1 MSAYNQEFNKDN
13 TILRYII
20 VALLAELKDKVYFY
34 NQIDE
39 DTLKKIPVPFFYSIT
54 GDGRFLMDNFLFDA
68 EASGKAVGDYE
79 VVPRGI
85 IQLTGISIDSG
96 NQTNKFA
103 RGEFV
108 QEWEGI
114 LKTFSMET
122 NFLPLN
128 MSFDCTVVC
137 SANLEMLKVTESL
150 MSKIYKNTLFQVD
163 LGMMRVQATFA
174 VPEDYQQN
182 RLFEFQLND
191 KKEWTVT
198 FPIEVKSFM
207 PVFESGILI
216 PEVSLM
222 TKTAIKS
229 NPTAAGVG
237 MLRSNADNELGI
249 YFGGVFQRFEYTED
263 SILKAQPA
271 GAFSNKGFINPDS
284 ILTGPQYNKSEI
296 TSALKTPEAPES
308 RTYRNAN
315 AKPDVEESGLGS
327 VDSGFDG

>member
-20 VALLAELKDKVYFY
+20 VALLAELKDKVYYY

-68 EASGKAVGDYE
+68 EAKGKAIGDYE
-79 VVPRGI
+79 TVPRGI

-114 LKTFSMET
+114 LKTFSLET

-137 SANLEMLKVTESL
+137 SSNLEMLKVTESL
-150 MSKIYKNTLFQVD
+150 MSKVYKNTLFQVD
-163 LGMMRVQATFA
+163 LGMMRVQASFA
-174 VPEDYQQN
+174 VPEDYTQN

-191 KKEWTVT
+191 KKEWSVT
-198 FPIEVKSFM
+198 FPIEVSSFM

-222 TKTAIKS
+222 TKAAIKS

-237 MLRSNADNELGI
+237 MLRSGKDNELGI
-249 YFGGVFQRFEYTED
+249 YFGGIFQKFEITQE
-263 SILKAQPA
+263 SLLKANPT
-271 GAFSNKGFINPDS
+271 GTFSNKGYINPDS
-284 ILTGPQYNKSEI
+284 IQTGGPYLESSI
-296 TSALKTPEAPES
+296 TSAPIVPES
-308 RTYRNAN
+308 LDSLKYRNAN
-315 AKPDVEESGLGS
+315 AIPKVEESGLGS
-327 VDSGFDG
+327 VDDGSGK

>member
-20 VALLAELKDKVYFY
+20 VALLAELKDKVYYY

-39 DTLKKIPVPFFYSIT
+39 DSLKKIPVPFFYSIT
-54 GDGRFLMDNFLFDA
+54 GDGRFLMDNFLYDA
-68 EASGKAVGDYE
+68 EAKGKAIGDYE
-79 VVPRGI
+79 TVPRGI

-114 LKTFSMET
+114 LKTFSLET

-137 SANLEMLKVTESL
+137 SSNLEMLKVTESL

-163 LGMMRVQATFA
+163 LGMMRVAATFA
-174 VPEDYQQN
+174 VPEDYSQN

-191 KKEWTVT
+191 KKEWSVT
-198 FPIEVKSFM
+198 FPIEVSSFM

-216 PEVSLM
+216 PEITLM
-222 TKTAIKS
+222 TTAAIKS
-229 NPTAAGVG
+229 NPTASGVG
-237 MLRSNADNELGI
+237 TLRAGSNNELGI
-249 YFGGVFQRFEYTED
+249 FFGGLFQEIVTSTE
-263 SILKAQPA
+263 SIAKVQPG
-271 GAFSNKGFINPDS
+271 GAFSNKGYIDPDAV
-284 ILTGPQYNKSEI
+284 LTGGPFGDSSVS
-296 TSALKTPEAPES
+296 SAPVVPES
-308 RTYRNAN
+308 LDSLNYRNAK
-315 AKPDVEESGLGS
+315 AKPTVDESGLGS
-327 VDSGFDG
+327 VDDGFGV